1 MPSNFVPEVTALY
14 AALLTLFYLLL
25 TINVIR
31 CRYRHQV
38 GVGPGNKGE
47 VQLPLRVHGNCAEY
61 TPLALLLLLVME
73 LMLVPTLWL
82 YVLGGAFTLGRV
94 LHAIGLGGSA
104 GTSFGRMAGMLLT
117 IGYLLIS
124 ALLLLLLAL

>member
-1 MPSNFVPEVTALY
+1 MPL
-14 AALLTLFYLLL
+14 
-25 TINVIR
+25 
-31 CRYRHQV
+31 
-38 GVGPGNKGE
+38 
-47 VQLPLRVHGNCAEY
+47 
-61 TPLALLLLLVME
+61 PLALLLLLVME

>member
-47 VQLPLRVHGNCAEY
+47 VQLPLRVEEMATEMEARRLAQDVALAVQAALLAR
-61 TPLALLLLLVME
+61 TAPLAVFAAFCDSRI
-73 LMLVPTLWL
+73 
-82 YVLGGAFTLGRV
+82 GGHWGY
-94 LHAIGLGGSA
+94 
-104 GTSFGRMAGMLLT
+104 SFGSLNAATAFDAIIDRARPH
-117 IGYLLIS
+117 
-124 ALLLLLLAL
+124 